1 MSDIVNGD
9 KIVIGNNSRM
19 IKIEIKNNFG
29 SNSEGN
35 NPRPDSVVTDAEEA
49 EFEEVEGVSMESS
62 STSFVPLSDDKIK
75 KIVRFPSEYTKQ
87 TFRKIVNDFYLG
99 DAVNLAL
106 IEIVLYDH
114 NQLMN
119 RSNHT
124 PLLNL
129 LITWGILSEDLDIK
143 KTANGMSQKMKP
155 LPTEPYEDWDR
166 IKFDKDRKYCLKIGA
181 ELPDSM
187 PYGRSIT

>member
-9 KIVIGNNSRM
+9 KIVLGNNSRM

-75 KIVRFPSEYTKQ
+75 KIVRFPSDFTKQ

-114 NQLMN
+114 NQLLA

-166 IKFDKDRKYCLKIGA
+166 IMFNKDREYCKKIGA
-181 ELPDSM
+181 ELPASM